1 MDKKNLPNYDV
12 YLTASREEAGAN
24 HVLEAMAAGLPV
36 VYHDEGGSIPE
47 YCKEYS
53 NFNFSMVDELP
64 EIFDNIY
71 KNYEEVKST
80 ALGFNRTISD
90 AISQYVEIIE
100 KMK

>member
-1 MDKKNLPNYDV
+1 MPRYDV

-36 VYHDEGGSIPE
+36 IYHDAGGSIPE
-47 YCKEYS
+47 YCKKYS
-53 NFNFSMVDELP
+53 NFNFSMIDDLP
-64 EIFDNIY
+64 EIFDNIC
-71 KNYEEVKST
+71 KNYEAAKSSVLT
-80 ALGFNRTISD
+80 FNRTIDD